1 MNQKKKI
8 YVAGCGGMLGEAFY
22 KIFGDE
28 YELKCTDIDVNE
40 TWLSYLDFRD
50 YESYLSDVSEFK
62 PDYLF
67 HIGAHTDLEYCELHP
82 KDTYE
87 TNFRSVEHGVKI
99 ANELDVP
106 ILYIGTAGIFNG
118 EKDFYHEEDFQKE
131 ADAVSLNEIIQDAWQ
146 YSIMENL
153 SMEKNLSFKSNN
165 TKDEVDEIEVF
176 VDKKIVAEELFGN
189 LFKNSKEHG
198 FKKDIENP
206 LVSIVIDNEDDRYL
220 TIEYFDN
227 GKGYSKRIFDK
238 IYTTLTDDV
247 KKVFPIGALI
257 IGIIIRRLSNQ
268 EPEPI
273 MEKKRVK
280 GIKFKLPKFTDLGSG
295 NE

>member
-1 MNQKKKI
+1 MDNLKSNKPNI
-8 YVAGCGGMLGEAFY
+8 SEAL
-22 KIFGDE
+22 E
-28 YELKCTDIDVNE
+28 DIEMVQGKARDLNE
-40 TWLSYLDFRD
+40 KLVRLR
-50 YESYLSDVSEFK
+50 
-62 PDYLF
+62 
-67 HIGAHTDLEYCELHP
+67 
-82 KDTYE
+82 
-87 TNFRSVEHGVKI
+87 
-99 ANELDVP
+99 
-106 ILYIGTAGIFNG
+106 
-118 EKDFYHEEDFQKE
+118 DFYHEEDFQKE

-227 GKGYSKRIFDK
+227 GKGYSKKVYDK